1 MKPVKFKTKLKK
13 VGTWTIAVAPFNTYK
28 LFGTKKSVRTKGTI
42 NGYSYSAISL
52 MPLGDG
58 THFLPIKT
66 EIRKAI
72 KKNAG
77 DIVEIELESDNAEVH
92 VPVELVEAF
101 EASPE
106 AKKLFESYSYSNKKN
121 YTTYI
126 SKAKR
131 QETKDKRAV
140 EAVIKLERLY
150 QEITMAEVK
159 HTPNAKQL
167 IE

>member
-13 VGTWTIAVAPFNTYK
+13 VGTWTIAVATFDTYK
-28 LFGTKKSVRTKGTI
+28 LFGTKKTIRTKGTI
-42 NGYSYSAISL
+42 NGYCYSGISL

-58 THFLPIKT
+58 THFLPIKK

-72 KKNAG
+72 KKDAG
-77 DIVEIELESDNAEVH
+77 DTVKIELQSDTAELQ
-92 VPVELVEAF
+92 VPVELAEAF

-106 AKKLFESYSYSNKKN
+106 AQKLFKSYSFSQRKY
-121 YTTYI
+121 YTEYV
-126 SKAKR
+126 SGAKR

-150 QEITMAEVK
+150 QEK
-159 HTPNAKQL
+159 NNG
-167 IE
+167 